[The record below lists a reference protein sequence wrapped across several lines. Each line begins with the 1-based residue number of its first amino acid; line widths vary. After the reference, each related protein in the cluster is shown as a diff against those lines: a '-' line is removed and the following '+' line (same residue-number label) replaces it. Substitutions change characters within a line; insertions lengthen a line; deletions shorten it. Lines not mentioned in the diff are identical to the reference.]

1 MDCHSQRVVV
11 NDSMSRWKLVTSGVP
26 QRSVL
31 GLVHFNIFI
40 GDIDNVIECTLS
52 KLADDTKLSGAA
64 ETVEGRDAKQRY
76 LNTLKKWAH
85 ENINEV

>member
-40 GDIDNVIECTLS
+40 GDTDNVIECTLS